1 MQHNTIRI
9 AGPVGPIEA
18 ALADPGP
25 PRRGIAVIAHP
36 HPLYGGTMDNK
47 VVTTLSRA
55 FESQGFAAVR
65 FNFRGVG
72 HSAGAFDEG
81 EGETEDAVAVAQW
94 ALATLGASPLWLA
107 GFSFGAAIQA
117 RAGQRLPPAR
127 LVLVA
132 PAVNRVA
139 MPNVPEGTLVIHG
152 EHDDV
157 VPLSE
162 VMDWARPQ
170 GLPVVVI
177 PGGEHFFHGRLP
189 LLKRLVAAACRS

>member
-1 MQHNTIRI
+1 MLIPGP
-9 AGPVGPIEA
+9 AGLIEA

-25 PRRGIAVIAHP
+25 SRRGIAVIAHP

-47 VVTTLSRA
+47 VVTTLARA
-55 FESQGFAAVR
+55 FEGEGFAAVR

-72 HSAGAFDEG
+72 QSAGAFDEG
-81 EGETEDAVAVAQW
+81 EGETDDAVAVAKW
-94 ALATLGASPLWLA
+94 ALAALGQSPLWLA

-117 RAGQRLPPAR
+117 RAAERLQPAR

-132 PAVNRVA
+132 PAVTRVA
-139 MPNVPEGTLVIHG
+139 TPSVPEDALVIHG
-152 EHDDV
+152 ERDDV
-157 VPLSE
+157 VPLGE

-170 GLPVVVI
+170 GLPVLVI

-189 LLKRLVAAACRS
+189 LLRRLVAAACRS